1 MREVTRDEGRGF
13 RCNADFPPDKDYYGN
28 LTQEERKLEEK
39 DAMFAEVILFK
50 TTLVPMGKGQKMRI
64 VIYPKKRNNS
74 F

>member
-1 MREVTRDEGRGF
+1 MREVITDEGRGF
-13 RCNADFPPDKDYYGN
+13 RCRVDFPPDKDYYGN

-39 DAMFAEVILFK
+39 DAMFTEVILFK
-50 TTLVPMGKGQKMRI
+50 TTLMSMRKGEKMRI